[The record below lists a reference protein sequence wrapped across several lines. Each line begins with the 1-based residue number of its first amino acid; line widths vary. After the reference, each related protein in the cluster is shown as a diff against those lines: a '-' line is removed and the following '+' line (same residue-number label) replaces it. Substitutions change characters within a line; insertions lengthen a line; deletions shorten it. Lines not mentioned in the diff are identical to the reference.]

1 MITFLSDDLYKIWV
15 YMCKL
20 LNWQCQCL
28 VRNSY
33 KNIVWMMSMQ
43 NLKMEGWKWRKRI
56 LHTLKIC
63 CNGHHMFFR
72 IRNLPI
78 YQLFSRKFLCYS
90 FLVAVKQRLMI
101 FISRFWS
108 LLAHHMFSRILNLSI
123 YQIYDFFCFSFS
135 VVVKQRLMILIFIS
149 RIWSLLAHHM
159 FSRILNQRIY
169 QLFLT
174 KFSLFFIL
182 VVVKQRL
189 MMKKEAVSI
198 GAPNGNLF
206 FPV

>member
-1 MITFLSDDLYKIWV
+1 MITFLLDDLYKIWV

-63 CNGHHMFFR
+63 CNGHHMLFL
-72 IRNLPI
+72 ILNPPI
-78 YQLFSRKFLCYS
+78 YQLFSRIF
-90 FLVAVKQRLMI
+90 FLVLVKQRLMV
-101 FISRFWS
+101 
-108 LLAHHMFSRILNLSI
+108 L
-123 YQIYDFFCFSFS
+123 
-135 VVVKQRLMILIFIS
+135 ILISWF
-149 RIWSLLAHHM
+149 WSLLAHHM

-169 QLFLT
+169 QFFLT
-174 KFSLFFIL
+174 KFSLFF
-182 VVVKQRL
+182 
-189 MMKKEAVSI
+189 
-198 GAPNGNLF
+198 F
-206 FPV
+206 FSGGETETDDFDFH